1 MSQLLHHESAGS
13 GPTVVLLHAGVA
25 DLRMWDAQVGLLLDR
40 GFRTV
45 RCDLRG
51 FGETGLEPGSSY
63 SDAEDV
69 LALLADLGVGDF
81 ALVGSSFGGF
91 VALQVATAAADRV
104 TRLVLLATAAEVAE
118 PDDDLRALWRE
129 EGELVEA
136 GDLDAA
142 TALNVRAWIGP
153 EADDQARALLG
164 RMQRRALEVQVAAG
178 DDVVVRELPVTPV
191 ALTVPT
197 TVVVGGH
204 DFAFFRATARTLA
217 DLIPHATLVELPWA
231 GHLPSLER
239 PAETAELVLDALRE
253 R

>member
-1 MSQLLHHESAGS
+1 MSELLHHEKAGS

-25 DLRMWDAQVGLLLDR
+25 DLRMWDVQVDLLLGH

-51 FGETGLEPGSSY
+51 FGESGLEPGSSY

-69 LALLADLGVGDF
+69 LALLDDLGVTDF

-91 VALQVATAAADRV
+91 VALQVATAAPDRV

-129 EGELVEA
+129 EGALMDA

-142 TALNVRAWIGP
+142 TALNVRSWIGP
-153 EADDQARALLG
+153 DADDDARDLLA
-164 RMQRRALEVQVAAG
+164 RMQRRALDVQVAAG
-178 DDVVVRELPVTPV
+178 DDVDARELTVTPT
-191 ALTVPT
+191 ALTMPT
-197 TVVVGGH
+197 TVVAGGH

-217 DLIPHATLVELPWA
+217 ALIPHGTLVELPWA

-239 PAETAELVLDALRE
+239 PDETAALVLDAVRNH
-253 R
+253 